1 MIHTYENVQVCHDKI
16 SDMEERMGETF
27 VRCHQS
33 FLVNI
38 KHVRR
43 LNKTSMTL
51 DNGYELP
58 VARAKFKE
66 VSSRLAK
73 YEGML

>member
-1 MIHTYENVQVCHDKI
+1 MRLLGKYTLYGTINGIIGTLSED
-16 SDMEERMGETF
+16 F
-27 VRCHQS
+27 VRIHQS